1 MENKTHW
8 EHIYHTK
15 DTTQVSWYQL
25 HPRLSLQYIQNT
37 GIVRTGH
44 IIDVGGG
51 ASTLVDHLLD
61 DGFRHVT
68 VLDISAAAL
77 EIAQQRLGQRAES
90 VTWLEA
96 DITRTTLPHHAYDL
110 WHDRAVFHFLTER
123 EDRQRYVNAVKE
135 AVKPGGHVIV
145 ATFASDG
152 PEKCSGLEVARYD
165 PQSLH
170 NEFGTDFEYVDSTR
184 EEHHTPFGTQQK
196 FLYCYCRKY
205 Q

>member
-8 EHIYHTK
+8 EQIYHTK
-15 DTTQVSWYQL
+15 TATQVSWYQL
-25 HPRLSLQYIQNT
+25 HPSLSLQHIQNT
-37 GIVRTGH
+37 RVGKTSH

-61 DGFRHVT
+61 DGFQQIT

-77 EIAQQRLGQRAES
+77 EVAQQRLGQRAKS

-96 DITRTTLPHHAYDL
+96 DITQATLPAQEYDI
-110 WHDRAVFHFLTER
+110 WHDRAVFHFLTEQQ
-123 EDRQRYVNAVKE
+123 DRQRYVNAVRK

-152 PEKCSGLEVARYD
+152 PERCSGLEVVRYD
-165 PQSLH
+165 SRSLH
-170 NEFGTDFEYVDSTR
+170 NQFGADFELLDSTR
-184 EEHHTPFGTQQK
+184 EEHHTPFETEQK
-196 FLYCYCRKY
+196 FIYCYCRKY
-205 Q
+205 